1 MITFHFWSLGEE
13 RCLSLTD
20 IIMGLMLRTAVLAL
34 LLTSQIAAAEYNVGV
49 GIADVTGPAAEINMV
64 HGTDWEI

>member
-1 MITFHFWSLGEE
+1 
-13 RCLSLTD
+13 
-20 IIMGLMLRTAVLAL
+20 MGLMLRTAVLAL